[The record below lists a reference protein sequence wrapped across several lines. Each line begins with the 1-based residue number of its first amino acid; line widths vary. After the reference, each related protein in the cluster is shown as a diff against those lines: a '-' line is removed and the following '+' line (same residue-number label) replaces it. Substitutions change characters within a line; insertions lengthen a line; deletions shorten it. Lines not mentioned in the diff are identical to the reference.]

1 MWRSEAS
8 GKSVEHLQLFHSPS
22 FNACAFLS
30 LSAKAEI
37 QKKHPSKNCTSNSWI
52 FKGLQVRPVDCW
64 NCQPFW
70 LVNCRCLGFSV
81 ERWSVGT
88 GSYCWWLNHH
98 PVLSQI
104 GSSSH
109 QIKAKRCKKY
119 IFNCGKFLKRR
130 PCWPWWT
137 CSQMGA
143 ALGTRPTAS
152 SGHKLG
158 AKPFSS
164 KTWGLIF
171 ISSMLL
177 ESCRKLEKVLPMAG
191 RGPKKHTHIVD
202 MSFQLFQYIGFQGWT
217 SPPRRRFRCSNA
229 FRLAPQ
235 YHAWNDLNGLSQVTW
250 STWIWREFCI
260 FLLMILDDIWWYETT
275 LKTY

>member
-52 FKGLQVRPVDCW
+52 FKGLQVRPVDFW

-130 PCWPWWT
+130 PCFLMSAPKWELLLELDPLPVLAISSVPNLSVPRLEVWFLFRLCSWKVVESWRKCYQWQEEVQKSTHTLWT
-137 CSQMGA
+137 C
-143 ALGTRPTAS
+143 L
-152 SGHKLG
+152 
-158 AKPFSS
+158 
-164 KTWGLIF
+164 
-171 ISSMLL
+171 
-177 ESCRKLEKVLPMAG
+177 
-191 RGPKKHTHIVD
+191 
-202 MSFQLFQYIGFQGWT
+202 
-217 SPPRRRFRCSNA
+217 SNC
-229 FRLAPQ
+229 F
-235 YHAWNDLNGLSQVTW
+235 NT
-250 STWIWREFCI
+250 
-260 FLLMILDDIWWYETT
+260 
-275 LKTY
+275 